1 MQDNRFNQFFL
12 EEEGKGLSW
21 LSWWYAYT
29 TIETSQIFK
38 LNIKM
43 WGNIHEFIFSLGKDI

>member
-12 EEEGKGLSW
+12 EEEGKG

-43 WGNIHEFIFSLGKDI
+43 WSNIHEFIFSLGKDI